1 MKRLLVVTYY
11 FPPSGGAGVQRV
23 LKWVKYLPDFGVE
36 PVVLTV
42 EAGAYPSLDETLARD
57 VPPGVRVHRTASL
70 DPFGVYARLTG
81 RSRQAAVA
89 EATGRISDEEAWAER
104 AARWLR
110 ANLFV
115 PDARVGW
122 VPFAVREGLRMLR
135 GESFEA
141 VLTSGPPHS
150 THLAGYALHRRTG
163 VPWIADFRD
172 PWTAIHYNQKLPRT
186 RLARGMDRT
195 LERAVLRRASAVI
208 AASPTMRD
216 LLMAEAGRPAD
227 AGHVLYNGF
236 DPEDFEGEV
245 TPRSDAF
252 VLGYVGTL
260 YGQPA
265 ALWDALARVRSE
277 RLDVRVRIVGSVPP
291 ETPEVLADYGLSEA
305 VEVGPYVPH
314 DEAVREMRRAAM
326 LLLTLEPWLQA
337 EAIVPGK
344 VFEYLAAGRPI
355 LGIGPLGSDV
365 AALVEEAG
373 GGRMFAPEDRDGIAA
388 YLREASRAWAEGRP
402 LSSASPEHVARFD
415 RRRQAGVLA
424 DLIRRLGETAA

>member
-1 MKRLLVVTYY
+1 LKRLLVVTYY

-23 LKWVKYLPDFGVE
+23 LKWVKYLRDFGVE

-42 EAGAYPSLDETLARD
+42 EAGAYPSLDPALARD
-57 VPPGVRVHRTASL
+57 VPPGIRVHRTPSL
-70 DPFGVYARLTG
+70 DPFGAYARLTG
-81 RSRQAAVA
+81 RSRQDAVA
-89 EATGRISDEEAWAER
+89 KATGRISDEEAWAER

-122 VPFAVREGLRMLR
+122 VPFAIREGLRMLR
-135 GESFEA
+135 GERFDA

-150 THLAGYALHRRTG
+150 THLTGYALHRRTG

-186 RLARGMDRT
+186 RLARGLDRT

-208 AASPTMRD
+208 AASPSMRD
-216 LLMAEAGRPAD
+216 LLMAEAGRPAN
-227 AGHVLYNGF
+227 AAHVLYNGF
-236 DPEDFEGEV
+236 DPEDFEGEAP
-245 TPRSDAF
+245 PRGEAF

-265 ALWDALARVRSE
+265 ALWDALARVRGE
-277 RLDVRVRIVGSVPP
+277 GLDVRVRIVGSVPP
-291 ETPEVLADYGLSEA
+291 ETPEVIGAYGLGDA
-305 VEVGPYVPH
+305 VAIGPYVPH
-314 DEAVREMRRAAM
+314 DEAVGEMRRAAM

-365 AALVEEAG
+365 AALVGEAG
-373 GGRMFAPEDRDGIAA
+373 AGRMFAPDDRDGIAA
-388 YLREASRAWAEGRP
+388 HLREAYHAWEEGRP
-402 LSSASPEHVARFD
+402 LGGAPSEHVARFD
-415 RRRQAGVLA
+415 RRLQAGALA
-424 DLIRRLGETAA
+424 DLVRRIGP